1 MSYSYSKSSYSTS
14 TAKSSS
20 PSQAIE
26 DPKKKTSLLK
36 DRSWIRSNADQE
48 EAVDQDPNFGR
59 VVLNKY
65 RSNEALDSAEPA
77 DSKSPQTTT
86 TKTLSSVEALKK
98 RFGGSQDDLSKG
110 STLPSTYGRTS
121 TSYTKSTS
129 PPKSDSLKT
138 TTVSKTTVTEEP
150 KKTSTTTTITTKGGT
165 TTETTIS
172 TSQSVSRSPVV
183 KSPTTNTESFTDR
196 VFNSRKGTENQLV
209 SSLKPTSVKTEYLI
223 PDSTT
228 SVSKTDTVTQKTT
241 KRESTSGDGRKKPP
255 PAPKRTSSKTEDDL
269 FDSLLPT
276 SMNSRYS
283 SPASTTTITNKEVVT
298 VDSPKGDVKTVK
310 SPTSTTRTITS
321 SYSRSDDV
329 SSTRSSSHTIS
340 SLPSEDY
347 TSTNTRKSYS
357 SNPDNSEDY
366 TSTNTRKSYSS
377 NPDNSEDYTSTNT
390 RRSYSSKPD
399 NSVSVTSPMVYTTS
413 TTYKDSSRAD
423 DDLFDSLMSKSTKTV
438 YSTPESP
445 SRTVLERDLCSYC
458 RKPMSSDPKMV
469 LEDMKINCHTTCF
482 KCEVCSSDLGHLKA
496 GDSMWVYRRTV
507 HCERCFEVTR
517 EKWHR

>member
-1 MSYSYSKSSYSTS
+1 MYYNILGFITGDSFNTHHCILYPKVVWSSHLHRTRFNKRDNINMSYSYSKRSYSTS
-14 TAKSSS
+14 AAKGSS

-36 DRSWIRSNADQE
+36 DRSWIRSNADQD

-65 RSNEALDSAEPA
+65 RSNEALDSAETA
-77 DSKSPQTTT
+77 DLKSPHTTT
-86 TKTLSSVEALKK
+86 SVEALKK
-98 RFGGSQDDLSKG
+98 RFGGSQDELSKG
-110 STLPSTYGRTS
+110 STLPSTYGRSS
-121 TSYTKSTS
+121 TSYTRSTS
-129 PPKSDSLKT
+129 PPKSDGLKT

-150 KKTSTTTTITTKGGT
+150 KKTSTTTTTTKGGT

-183 KSPTTNTESFTDR
+183 KSPTTNTERFTDR
-196 VFNSRKGTENQLV
+196 VFSSRKGTEDQLV
-209 SSLKPTSVKTEYLI
+209 SSLIPTSVKTEYLI

-228 SVSKTDTVTQKTT
+228 SVSKTDTVTLKTT
-241 KRESTSGDGRKKPP
+241 KKESTYGDGSKKPP
-255 PAPKRTSSKTEDDL
+255 TTPRGTSSKTEDDL
-269 FDSLLPT
+269 FDTLLPT
-276 SMNSRYS
+276 TMNARYS
-283 SPASTTTITNKEVVT
+283 SPDSTTTITNKEVVT

-321 SYSRSDDV
+321 RSDDV
-329 SSTRSSSHTIS
+329 STTRSSSYTIS
-340 SLPSEDY
+340 SKPSEDY

-357 SNPDNSEDY
+357 S
-366 TSTNTRKSYSS
+366 
-377 NPDNSEDYTSTNT
+377 
-390 RRSYSSKPD
+390 KPD
-399 NSVSVTSPMVYTTS
+399 NSVTSTSVYTTS
-413 TTYKDSSRAD
+413 TTYKDSSRAE
-423 DDLFDSLMSKSTKTV
+423 DDLFDSLMSKPTKTV
-438 YSTPESP
+438 YSTPE
-445 SRTVLERDLCSYC
+445 RTVLERDLCSYC

>member
-1 MSYSYSKSSYSTS
+1 MSYSYSKRSSSTS

-36 DRSWIRSNADQE
+36 DRSWIRSNADQD

-98 RFGGSQDDLSKG
+98 RFGGSQDELSKG

-129 PPKSDSLKT
+129 PPKSDCLKT

-150 KKTSTTTTITTKGGT
+150 KKTSTTTTTTTKGGT

-172 TSQSVSRSPVV
+172 TSQRVSRSPVV

-196 VFNSRKGTENQLV
+196 VFSSRKGTEDQLV
-209 SSLKPTSVKTEYLI
+209 SSLIPTSVKTEYLI

-228 SVSKTDTVTQKTT
+228 SVSKTDTVTLKTT
-241 KRESTSGDGRKKPP
+241 KKESTSGDVSKKPP
-255 PAPKRTSSKTEDDL
+255 TIPKGTSSKTEDDL
-269 FDSLLPT
+269 FDTLLPT
-276 SMNSRYS
+276 TMNARYS
-283 SPASTTTITNKEVVT
+283 SPDSTTTITNKEVVT

-321 SYSRSDDV
+321 
-329 SSTRSSSHTIS
+329 
-340 SLPSEDY
+340 
-347 TSTNTRKSYS
+347 
-357 SNPDNSEDY
+357 
-366 TSTNTRKSYSS
+366 
-377 NPDNSEDYTSTNT
+377 EDYTSTNT

-399 NSVSVTSPMVYTTS
+399 NSVSVTSPIVYTTS
-413 TTYKDSSRAD
+413 TTYKDSSRAE
-423 DDLFDSLMSKSTKTV
+423 DDLFDSLMSKPTKTV

>member
-1 MSYSYSKSSYSTS
+1 MSYSYSKRSYSTS
-14 TAKSSS
+14 AAKGSS

-36 DRSWIRSNADQE
+36 DRSWIRSNADQD

-65 RSNEALDSAEPA
+65 RSNEALD
-77 DSKSPQTTT
+77 
-86 TKTLSSVEALKK
+86 
-98 RFGGSQDDLSKG
+98 RFGGSQDELSKG
-110 STLPSTYGRTS
+110 STLPSTYGRSS
-121 TSYTKSTS
+121 TSYTRSTS
-129 PPKSDSLKT
+129 PPKSDGLKT
-138 TTVSKTTVTEEP
+138 TTVSKTTVTEKP
-150 KKTSTTTTITTKGGT
+150 KKTSTTTTTTTKGGT

-183 KSPTTNTESFTDR
+183 KSPTTNTERFTDR
-196 VFNSRKGTENQLV
+196 VFSSRKGTEDQLV
-209 SSLKPTSVKTEYLI
+209 SSLIPTSVKTEYLI

-228 SVSKTDTVTQKTT
+228 SVSKTDTVTLKTT
-241 KRESTSGDGRKKPP
+241 KKESTYGDGSKKPP
-255 PAPKRTSSKTEDDL
+255 TTPRGTSSKTEDDL
-269 FDSLLPT
+269 FDTLLPT
-276 SMNSRYS
+276 TIIARYS
-283 SPASTTTITNKEVVT
+283 SPDSTTTITNKEVVT

-321 SYSRSDDV
+321 RSDDV
-329 SSTRSSSHTIS
+329 STTRSSSYTIS
-340 SLPSEDY
+340 SKPSEDY

-357 SNPDNSEDY
+357 S
-366 TSTNTRKSYSS
+366 
-377 NPDNSEDYTSTNT
+377 
-390 RRSYSSKPD
+390 KPD
-399 NSVSVTSPMVYTTS
+399 NSVTSTSVYTTS
-413 TTYKDSSRAD
+413 TTYKDSSRAE
-423 DDLFDSLMSKSTKTV
+423 DDLFDSLMLKPTKTV

>member
-1 MSYSYSKSSYSTS
+1 MSYSYSKRSSSTS

-36 DRSWIRSNADQE
+36 DRSWIRSNADQD

-98 RFGGSQDDLSKG
+98 RFGGSQDELSKG

-129 PPKSDSLKT
+129 PPKSDCLKT

-150 KKTSTTTTITTKGGT
+150 KKTSTTTTTTTIGGT

-172 TSQSVSRSPVV
+172 TSQRVSRSPVV

-196 VFNSRKGTENQLV
+196 VFSSRKGTEDQLV
-209 SSLKPTSVKTEYLI
+209 SSLIPTSVKTEYLI

-228 SVSKTDTVTQKTT
+228 SVSKTDTVTLKTT
-241 KRESTSGDGRKKPP
+241 KKESTSG
-255 PAPKRTSSKTEDDL
+255 
-269 FDSLLPT
+269 
-276 SMNSRYS
+276 
-283 SPASTTTITNKEVVT
+283 TTTITNKEVVT

-321 SYSRSDDV
+321 
-329 SSTRSSSHTIS
+329 
-340 SLPSEDY
+340 E
-347 TSTNTRKSYS
+347 
-357 SNPDNSEDY
+357 E
-366 TSTNTRKSYSS
+366 
-377 NPDNSEDYTSTNT
+377 YTSTNT

-399 NSVSVTSPMVYTTS
+399 NSVSVTSPIVYTTS
-413 TTYKDSSRAD
+413 TTYKDSSRAE
-423 DDLFDSLMSKSTKTV
+423 DDLFDSLMSKPTKTV

>member
-36 DRSWIRSNADQE
+36 DRSWIRSNTDQE

-98 RFGGSQDDLSKG
+98 RFGGSQDELSKG
-110 STLPSTYGRTS
+110 STLPTFGRTS
-121 TSYTKSTS
+121 TAYAKSTS

-228 SVSKTDTVTQKTT
+228 SVSKTDTVTQNTT
-241 KRESTSGDGRKKPP
+241 KKESTSGDGRKKPP
-255 PAPKRTSSKTEDDL
+255 TAPKRTSSKTEDDL
-269 FDSLLPT
+269 FDTLLPT
-276 SMNSRYS
+276 TMNSRYS
-283 SPASTTTITNKEVVT
+283 SPTSTTTITNKEVVT

-329 SSTRSSSHTIS
+329 SSTRSSSHSIS

-347 TSTNTRKSYS
+347 TSTNTRRSYS
-357 SNPDNSEDY
+357 SKPDSSEDY
-366 TSTNTRKSYSS
+366 TSTNTRRSYSS

-399 NSVSVTSPMVYTTS
+399 SSVSVTSPMVYTTS

-423 DDLFDSLMSKSTKTV
+423 DDLFDSLMSKPSKTV
-438 YSTPESP
+438 YSTPE
-445 SRTVLERDLCSYC
+445 RTVLERDLCSYC

>member
-1 MSYSYSKSSYSTS
+1 MSYSYSKRSYSTS
-14 TAKSSS
+14 AAKGSS

-36 DRSWIRSNADQE
+36 DRSWIRSNADQD

-65 RSNEALDSAEPA
+65 RSNEALDSAETA
-77 DSKSPQTTT
+77 DLKSPQTTT
-86 TKTLSSVEALKK
+86 SVEALKK
-98 RFGGSQDDLSKG
+98 RFGGSQDELSKG
-110 STLPSTYGRTS
+110 STLPSTYGRSS
-121 TSYTKSTS
+121 TSYTRSTS
-129 PPKSDSLKT
+129 PPKSDGLKT
-138 TTVSKTTVTEEP
+138 TTVSKTTVTEKP
-150 KKTSTTTTITTKGGT
+150 KKTSTTTTTTTKGGT

-183 KSPTTNTESFTDR
+183 KSPTTNTERFTDR
-196 VFNSRKGTENQLV
+196 VFSSRKGTEDQLV
-209 SSLKPTSVKTEYLI
+209 SSLIPTSVKTEYLI

-228 SVSKTDTVTQKTT
+228 SVSKTDTVTLKTT
-241 KRESTSGDGRKKPP
+241 KKESTYGDGSKKPP
-255 PAPKRTSSKTEDDL
+255 TTPRGTSSKTEDDL
-269 FDSLLPT
+269 FDTLLPT
-276 SMNSRYS
+276 TIIARYS
-283 SPASTTTITNKEVVT
+283 SPDSTTTITNKEVVT

-321 SYSRSDDV
+321 RSDDV
-329 SSTRSSSHTIS
+329 STTRSSSYTIS
-340 SLPSEDY
+340 SKPSEDY

-357 SNPDNSEDY
+357 S
-366 TSTNTRKSYSS
+366 
-377 NPDNSEDYTSTNT
+377 
-390 RRSYSSKPD
+390 KPD
-399 NSVSVTSPMVYTTS
+399 NS
-413 TTYKDSSRAD
+413 RAE
-423 DDLFDSLMSKSTKTV
+423 DDLFDSLMLKPTKTV
-438 YSTPESP
+438 YSTPE
-445 SRTVLERDLCSYC
+445 RTVLERDLCSYC

>member
-98 RFGGSQDDLSKG
+98 RFGGSQDELSKG

-366 TSTNTRKSYSS
+366 TSTNTR
-377 NPDNSEDYTSTNT
+377 
-390 RRSYSSKPD
+390 RSYSSKPD

>member
-1 MSYSYSKSSYSTS
+1 MQYCFCSVNCNILYKMYRSVCQCFVSVCGVVMVV
-14 TAKSSS
+14 AKSSS

-36 DRSWIRSNADQE
+36 DRSWIRSNADQD

-98 RFGGSQDDLSKG
+98 RFGGSQDELSKG

-129 PPKSDSLKT
+129 PPKSDCLKT

-150 KKTSTTTTITTKGGT
+150 KKTSTTTTTTTKGGT

-172 TSQSVSRSPVV
+172 TSQRVSRSPVV

-196 VFNSRKGTENQLV
+196 VFSSRKGTEDQLV
-209 SSLKPTSVKTEYLI
+209 SSLIPTSVKTEYLI

-228 SVSKTDTVTQKTT
+228 SVSKTDTVTLKTT
-241 KRESTSGDGRKKPP
+241 KKESTSGDVSKKPP
-255 PAPKRTSSKTEDDL
+255 TIPKRTSSKTEDDL
-269 FDSLLPT
+269 FDTLLPT
-276 SMNSRYS
+276 TMNARYS
-283 SPASTTTITNKEVVT
+283 SPDSTTTITNKEFVT

-321 SYSRSDDV
+321 RSDDV
-329 SSTRSSSHTIS
+329 SSTRSSSYTIS
-340 SLPSEDY
+340 SKP
-347 TSTNTRKSYS
+347 
-357 SNPDNSEDY
+357 
-366 TSTNTRKSYSS
+366 
-377 NPDNSEDYTSTNT
+377 SEDYTSTNT
-390 RRSYSSKPD
+390 RRSYSSNPD
-399 NSVSVTSPMVYTTS
+399 NS
-413 TTYKDSSRAD
+413 RAE
-423 DDLFDSLMSKSTKTV
+423 DDLFDSLMSKPTKTV

-517 EKWHR
+517 GKPI

>member
-1 MSYSYSKSSYSTS
+1 MSYSYSKRSYSTS

-36 DRSWIRSNADQE
+36 DRSWIRSNADQD

-98 RFGGSQDDLSKG
+98 RFGGSQDELNKG

-129 PPKSDSLKT
+129 PAKSDSLKT

-150 KKTSTTTTITTKGGT
+150 KKTSTTTTTTTKGGT

-172 TSQSVSRSPVV
+172 TSQRVSRSPVV

-196 VFNSRKGTENQLV
+196 VFSSRKGTEDQLV
-209 SSLKPTSVKTEYLI
+209 SSLIPTSVKTEYLI

-228 SVSKTDTVTQKTT
+228 SVSKTDTVTLKTT
-241 KRESTSGDGRKKPP
+241 KKESTSGDVSKKPP
-255 PAPKRTSSKTEDDL
+255 TIPKGTSSKTEDDL
-269 FDSLLPT
+269 FDTLLPT
-276 SMNSRYS
+276 TMNSRYS
-283 SPASTTTITNKEVVT
+283 SPDSTTTITNKEFVT

-321 SYSRSDDV
+321 KSDDV
-329 SSTRSSSHTIS
+329 SSTRSSSYTIS
-340 SLPSEDY
+340 SKPSEDY
-347 TSTNTRKSYS
+347 TSTNI
-357 SNPDNSEDY
+357 
-366 TSTNTRKSYSS
+366 
-377 NPDNSEDYTSTNT
+377 

-399 NSVSVTSPMVYTTS
+399 NS
-413 TTYKDSSRAD
+413 RAE
-423 DDLFDSLMSKSTKTV
+423 DDLFDSLMSKPTKTV
-438 YSTPESP
+438 YSTPE
-445 SRTVLERDLCSYC
+445 RTVLERDLCSYC

>member
-1 MSYSYSKSSYSTS
+1 MSYSYSNRSYSTS
-14 TAKSSS
+14 DAKSSS
-20 PSQAIE
+20 PSQVIE

-36 DRSWIRSNADQE
+36 DRSWIRSNADQD

-77 DSKSPQTTT
+77 DSKSPKTTT

-98 RFGGSQDDLSKG
+98 RFGGSQDELSKA
-110 STLPSTYGRTS
+110 STLPSTFGRTS

-129 PPKSDSLKT
+129 PSKSDCLKT

-150 KKTSTTTTITTKGGT
+150 KKTSTTTTTTTKGGT

-183 KSPTTNTESFTDR
+183 KSPITNTESFTDR
-196 VFNSRKGTENQLV
+196 VFSSRKGTGDQLV
-209 SSLKPTSVKTEYLI
+209 STLIPTSVKTEYLI
-223 PDSTT
+223 PESTT
-228 SVSKTDTVTQKTT
+228 SVSKTETVTVKTT
-241 KRESTSGDGRKKPP
+241 KNESTSGDGCNPP
-255 PAPKRTSSKTEDDL
+255 PTTPKRTFSKTEDYL
-269 FDSLLPT
+269 FDTLLPT
-276 SMNSRYS
+276 SMNARYS
-283 SPASTTTITNKEVVT
+283 SPGSTTTITNKEVVT

-321 SYSRSDDV
+321 RNDDV
-329 SSTRSSSHTIS
+329 SSTRSSSYTIS
-340 SLPSEDY
+340 SKPSEDC
-347 TSTNTRKSYS
+347 
-357 SNPDNSEDY
+357 
-366 TSTNTRKSYSS
+366 
-377 NPDNSEDYTSTNT
+377 TSTNT

-399 NSVSVTSPMVYTTS
+399 NSVTSSIVYTTS
-413 TTYKDSSRAD
+413 TTSKDSSRAEG
-423 DDLFDSLMSKSTKTV
+423 DLFDSLMSKPTKTV

-482 KCEVCSSDLGHLKA
+482 KCEVCSSPLGHLKA

-517 EKWHR
+517 GKHI

>member
-1 MSYSYSKSSYSTS
+1 MSYSYSKRSYSTS

-36 DRSWIRSNADQE
+36 DRSWIRSNADQD

-98 RFGGSQDDLSKG
+98 RFGGSQDELSKA

-129 PPKSDSLKT
+129 PAKSDSLKT

-150 KKTSTTTTITTKGGT
+150 KKTSTTTTTTTKGGT

-172 TSQSVSRSPVV
+172 TSQRVSRSPVV

-196 VFNSRKGTENQLV
+196 VFSSRKGNEDQLV
-209 SSLKPTSVKTEYLI
+209 SSLIPTSVKTEYLI

-228 SVSKTDTVTQKTT
+228 SVSKTDTVTLKTT
-241 KRESTSGDGRKKPP
+241 EKESTSGDVSKKPP
-255 PAPKRTSSKTEDDL
+255 TIPKGTSSKTEDDL
-269 FDSLLPT
+269 FDTLLPT
-276 SMNSRYS
+276 TMNSRYS
-283 SPASTTTITNKEVVT
+283 SPGSTTTITNKEFVT

-310 SPTSTTRTITS
+310 SPTSTTRTIT
-321 SYSRSDDV
+321 RSDDV
-329 SSTRSSSHTIS
+329 SSTRSSSYTIS
-340 SLPSEDY
+340 SKP
-347 TSTNTRKSYS
+347 
-357 SNPDNSEDY
+357 
-366 TSTNTRKSYSS
+366 
-377 NPDNSEDYTSTNT
+377 SEDYTSTNT

-399 NSVSVTSPMVYTTS
+399 NSVSVTSPVVYTTS
-413 TTYKDSSRAD
+413 TTYKDSSRAE
-423 DDLFDSLMSKSTKTV
+423 DDLFDSLMSKPTKTV
-438 YSTPESP
+438 YSTPESHVMISP
-445 SRTVLERDLCSYC
+445 SRTVLEKDLCSYC

>member
-1 MSYSYSKSSYSTS
+1 MSYSYSKRSYSPS
-14 TAKSSS
+14 AANSSS

-26 DPKKKTSLLK
+26 DSKKKTSLLK
-36 DRSWIRSNADQE
+36 DSSWIRRDAEED
-48 EAVDQDPNFGR
+48 EAVDRDPNFGR

-77 DSKSPQTTT
+77 DSKSPKTTA

-98 RFGGSQDDLSKG
+98 RFGGSQDELSKG

-129 PPKSDSLKT
+129 PPKSDCLKT

-150 KKTSTTTTITTKGGT
+150 KKTSTTTTTTTKGGT

-196 VFNSRKGTENQLV
+196 VFSSKKRTEDQLV
-209 SSLKPTSVKTEYLI
+209 DTLIPTSIKTEHLI

-228 SVSKTDTVTQKTT
+228 SVSKTETVTLKTT
-241 KRESTSGDGRKKPP
+241 KKDSTSGDGSKTPP
-255 PAPKRTSSKTEDDL
+255 TSPRRTSSKTENDL
-269 FDSLLPT
+269 YETLLPT
-276 SMNSRYS
+276 SMKACYS
-283 SPASTTTITNKEVVT
+283 SPDSTTTITKKEVVT

-310 SPTSTTRTITS
+310 SPTSTTKTITS
-321 SYSRSDDV
+321 YSSYSSSDDV
-329 SSTRSSSHTIS
+329 SSTKSSSYSIS
-340 SLPSEDY
+340 SKP
-347 TSTNTRKSYS
+347 
-357 SNPDNSEDY
+357 
-366 TSTNTRKSYSS
+366 
-377 NPDNSEDYTSTNT
+377 SEDYTSTNT

-399 NSVSVTSPMVYTTS
+399 N
-413 TTYKDSSRAD
+413 
-423 DDLFDSLMSKSTKTV
+423 
-438 YSTPESP
+438 
-445 SRTVLERDLCSYC
+445 RTVLERDLCSYC

-482 KCEVCSSDLGHLKA
+482 KCEVCSSPLGHLKA